1 MTSLLTRIESGQ
13 GADEALDLD
22 IIKTLL
28 PEAVVMR
35 ADTDEEGKVI
45 PGKSHEYTH
54 WRLTS
59 SLDAVLSLVER
70 MLPGWRV
77 VNLCEWDDETL
88 RARGPW
94 MCDLKPPGTQG
105 DVTVW
110 PAKCPHAQTAPRA
123 LLIALLRALESSP

>member
-28 PEAVVMR
+28 PKAVVMR

-45 PGKSHEYTH
+45 PGKSNEYTH

-59 SLDAVLSLVER
+59 SLDAALSLVER
-70 MLPGWRV
+70 MLPGWPWIV
-77 VNLCEWDDETL
+77 YHDGAELISPKAAGPIHYG
-88 RARGPW
+88 RAP
-94 MCDLKPPGTQG
+94 T
-105 DVTVW
+105 
-110 PAKCPHAQTAPRA
+110 PARS
-123 LLIALLRALESSP
+123 LLAALLRALESSP